1 LLNVVEGNQIFPA
14 VKSIA
19 SYFPEMGRSWFRLR
33 KVLARSSGAFLA
45 WKFGI
50 GPIIQD
56 LTSIAKYAPDMGNQF
71 KRFAN
76 KEKQRFSKVIPLDA
90 TFSLPNT
97 VSYAANGNP
106 FERKT
111 YQGRQLGRAEVRY
124 VLVVQPNV
132 PAKTDFFK
140 KLNFICARFT
150 TSPASLAWELVPFS
164 FMVDW
169 FVDLRG
175 ALRGIDNLVTVQPYK
190 VVSLTKSLRYALAT
204 DAILEPCS
212 PCTAGGTV
220 LSKGSVS
227 VEFEHYERSSLSS
240 TALWPTIR
248 GRFGK
253 NQAAITAALI
263 TQALAGARANRS
275 LFAYLGD

>member
-1 LLNVVEGNQIFPA
+1 
-14 VKSIA
+14 
-19 SYFPEMGRSWFRLR
+19 
-33 KVLARSSGAFLA
+33 
-45 WKFGI
+45 
-50 GPIIQD
+50 
-56 LTSIAKYAPDMGNQF
+56 
-71 KRFAN
+71 
-76 KEKQRFSKVIPLDA
+76 
-90 TFSLPNT
+90 
-97 VSYAANGNP
+97 
-106 FERKT
+106 
-111 YQGRQLGRAEVRY
+111 
-124 VLVVQPNV
+124 
-132 PAKTDFFK
+132 
-140 KLNFICARFT
+140 
-150 TSPASLAWELVPFS
+150 
-164 FMVDW
+164 VDW

-240 TALWPTIR
+240 TALLPTIR